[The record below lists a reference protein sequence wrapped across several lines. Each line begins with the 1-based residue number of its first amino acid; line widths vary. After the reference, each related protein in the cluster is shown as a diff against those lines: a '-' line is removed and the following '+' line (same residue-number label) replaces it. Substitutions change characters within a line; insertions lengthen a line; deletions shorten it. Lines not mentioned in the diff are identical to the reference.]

1 MEFKRLR
8 LSGFKS
14 FVEPTELLI
23 EPGLTGV
30 VGPNGCGKSNLLEAI
45 RWVMGESSYKRMRA
59 SGMEDVI
66 FSGSSDRPERNM
78 AEVTITLD
86 NSARTAPPAFNDDDT
101 LEISRRIEREAGS
114 AYRINGK
121 DVRAKDVQLLFADAS
136 TGSRSPAL
144 VRQGQIGEIVNAK
157 PQSRRRILEEAAGIT
172 GLYTRRHEAE
182 LRLNAAETNLTR
194 LEDVIGQLE
203 VQLNNLKRQARQATR
218 YKNVSADIRRTE
230 ASQLYIQ
237 WRQAS
242 DALEE
247 AEGGLRDSERAL
259 GEHTQHAAEA
269 TRAEAKVA
277 ETVQPLREKEA
288 VRAAVL
294 HRLTVERDGMEAE
307 ENRTN
312 ARKEELEMRLRQI
325 AQDLEREREITAD
338 NDGVLQRLADEET
351 ELTAAGTSD
360 ADARAEAE
368 EQVGAAA
375 QTLRD
380 AEQEADEAAASLSAL
395 QTRKAG
401 LDGTIADLQARMAR
415 LETELGSVR
424 EESQRLG
431 ADQGLTAAID
441 GAKSDLG
448 LAQETLVAAELAVET
463 AEADHEAKRE
473 AEAAAR
479 NASDQARRDS
489 ERLRTE
495 VATLEKVL
503 SVPDDGQWPPVIDAV
518 TVSSGY
524 EAALGAALGD
534 DLDVPADEAAPVHWR
549 TLDALATPPALPSG
563 AQPLADYVNAPA
575 ALARRLTQV
584 GVVDPARG
592 AELQAQLGPGQ
603 RLVST
608 DGDLW
613 RWDGFAAAADAP
625 TAAAQRLAER
635 NRLDGLRGEAQDA
648 AAEAEAARQT
658 FESAQSA
665 TKQVSERLANN
676 RGAVRQAN
684 QAVAQARDTL
694 AGKERASAETNAR
707 AAALSESDRRIVGDI
722 EQVRSSLEQAETELG
737 QIPPADALSDS
748 LQRLREKVAEERVAY
763 TEIKARFDGFERD
776 AKMRAERLAALA
788 NERTSWSDRKNR
800 AATQISAL
808 EQRAKETSSEL
819 EQMADLPKLL
829 AERREKLFRA
839 LAQAEQERKEAADE
853 LAEAENLLA
862 QCASAAKEADA
873 DLSMSRETHAR
884 NEERLNAA
892 RERHDEITKRI
903 TERLECEPPKLREL
917 AELKEG
923 AELPDPDAVDARLSR
938 LRAERERLGGVNLRA
953 DEEAQEVGEQLDTLV
968 NEREDL
974 IKAIHR
980 LRQGISS
987 LNKEGRERLVAAFDQ
1002 VNAHFEELFTAL
1014 FGGGKASLEF
1024 VESDDPL
1031 EAGLEITARP
1041 PGKRTQ
1047 VLSLLSGGEQAL
1059 TALAL
1064 IFAVFLTNP
1073 SPICVL
1079 DECDAPLDD
1088 SNVERFCNLLG
1099 EMLKKSDTRF
1109 LIITHHAYTM
1119 SRMNRLF
1126 GVTMAERGV
1135 SQLVSVDL
1143 ETAESFREAS

>member
-1 MEFKRLR
+1 M
-8 LSGFKS
+8 
-14 FVEPTELLI
+14 
-23 EPGLTGV
+23 
-30 VGPNGCGKSNLLEAI
+30 
-45 RWVMGESSYKRMRA
+45 
-59 SGMEDVI
+59 
-66 FSGSSDRPERNM
+66 
-78 AEVTITLD
+78 
-86 NSARTAPPAFNDDDT
+86 
-101 LEISRRIEREAGS
+101 
-114 AYRINGK
+114 
-121 DVRAKDVQLLFADAS
+121 
-136 TGSRSPAL
+136 
-144 VRQGQIGEIVNAK
+144 
-157 PQSRRRILEEAAGIT
+157 
-172 GLYTRRHEAE
+172 
-182 LRLNAAETNLTR
+182 
-194 LEDVIGQLE
+194 
-203 VQLNNLKRQARQATR
+203 
-218 YKNVSADIRRTE
+218 
-230 ASQLYIQ
+230 
-237 WRQAS
+237 
-242 DALEE
+242 
-247 AEGGLRDSERAL
+247 
-259 GEHTQHAAEA
+259 
-269 TRAEAKVA
+269 
-277 ETVQPLREKEA
+277 
-288 VRAAVL
+288 RAAVL
-294 HRLTVERDGMEAE
+294 QRLTVERDGMQAE

-312 ARKEELEMRLRQI
+312 ARKAELEMRLRQI

-351 ELTAAGTSD
+351 ELSAAGASD
-360 ADARAEAE
+360 ADARAQAE
-368 EQVGAAA
+368 EQVGQAA

-401 LDGTIADLQARMAR
+401 LEGTIADLNAR
-415 LETELGSVR
+415 LTRLDTELGSVR

-431 ADQGLTAAID
+431 ADQGLVTAID

-448 LAQETLVAAELAVET
+448 LAQETLQAAEQAVET

-479 NASDQARRDS
+479 NASDQARRDA

-518 TVSSGY
+518 TVTGGY

-549 TLDALATPPALPSG
+549 TLDALATPPALPAG
-563 AQPLADYVNAPA
+563 AQPLADYVTAPA

-584 GVVDPARG
+584 GVVDQARG
-592 AELQAQLGPGQ
+592 TELQTQLGPGQ

-608 DGDLW
+608 EGDLW

-635 NRLDGLRGEAQDA
+635 NRLDGLRIEAQDA
-648 AAEAEAARQT
+648 AARAEAAREA
-658 FESAQSA
+658 FEAAQSS
-665 TKQVSERLANN
+665 TKQISERLANN

-684 QAVAQARDTL
+684 QAVSQARDTL

-707 AAALSESDRRIVGDI
+707 TAALTESERRIVGDM
-722 EQVRSSLEQAETELG
+722 EQVRTSLEQAETELN
-737 QIPPADALSDS
+737 QIPAADALSDS
-748 LQRLREKVAEERVAY
+748 LQRMRDKVADERAAY

-776 AKMRAERLAALA
+776 AKMRAERLTALA
-788 NERTSWSDRKNR
+788 EERKSWSDRKER
-800 AATQISAL
+800 ATTQISAL
-808 EQRAKETSSEL
+808 EQRAQETSGEL
-819 EQMADLPKLL
+819 EQMADLPKLM

-839 LAQAEQERKEAADE
+839 LAEAEQERKDAADE
-853 LAEAENLLA
+853 LAEAETRLS

-873 DLSMSRETHAR
+873 DLSMCRETHAR

-903 TERLECEPPKLREL
+903 AERLECEPPKLREL
-917 AELKEG
+917 AELKED
-923 AELPDPDAVDARLSR
+923 AELPDPEAIDARLSR

-1002 VNAHFEELFTAL
+1002 VNAHFGELFTSL

-1059 TALAL
+1059 TAMAL

-1088 SNVERFCNLLG
+1088 SNVERFCNLLA

-1143 ETAESFREAS
+1143 ETAESYREAS